1 MFGIIADVVSL
12 TQYVLLKD
20 DLNYC
25 RPERCICCGK
35 AGVWFH
41 GCYPRKPDRVPGS
54 NRQLNPV
61 LIQRFF
67 CRSCRHTFSQLP
79 ECIAPRRWYLWEVQ
93 QLALLLLLAGKSA
106 CAAAKESLLPRRTI
120 TRWFHRFSEQFLIHR
135 DALCNALPES
145 GGSHEFQCFWQRCLA
160 IFSLA
165 KAMRLCHVAGVC
177 IP

>member
-79 ECIAPRRWYLWEVQ
+79 ECIAPRRWYCGKYNNLRCYYCW
-93 QLALLLLLAGKSA
+93 LAVDKSISIQKDGILLL
-106 CAAAKESLLPRRTI
+106 ERR
-120 TRWFHRFSEQFLIHR
+120 EV
-135 DALCNALPES
+135 NY
-145 GGSHEFQCFWQRCLA
+145 FQDSQWGMFTLGCQRYP
-160 IFSLA
+160 
-165 KAMRLCHVAGVC
+165 M
-177 IP
+177 